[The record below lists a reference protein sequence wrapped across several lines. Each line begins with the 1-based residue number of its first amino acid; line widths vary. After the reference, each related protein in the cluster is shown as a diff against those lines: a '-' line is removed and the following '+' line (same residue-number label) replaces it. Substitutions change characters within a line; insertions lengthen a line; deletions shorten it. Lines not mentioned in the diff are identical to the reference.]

1 MTTDVPARLSR
12 RDVGMLAVGVLVA
25 ALAFAAWTLFGRAG
39 DEEPAEATPA
49 AGAPKSS
56 SDELTVTPDVLKAA
70 GIEYAAAT
78 EGPRVER
85 VTVAGTVQANELEV
99 QDVTPLVSGR
109 VERLSVVEGSVV
121 KAGTVLLTMSSPE
134 IAELQG
140 ALRAGE
146 AKLAEA
152 QATLTR
158 TQRLVELG
166 AGAGKDLVAAETG
179 QRAAQSEV
187 AQLRERLE
195 AFGASPAANAGG
207 VASVTSIRAPSSATV
222 IERQVNPR
230 QWIEAGAVVVKLAN
244 LSTVW
249 VMASIPE
256 GRLPAIQEA
265 APAEIRVAALDNAV
279 LAGKVA
285 YLEKELDAE
294 TRTAPV
300 RIEVPNPGQ
309 RLRIG
314 MFAEVTIQG
323 RRLEG
328 NQLLIPST
336 AVQRIGER
344 TVVFVPLDDD
354 GKFQVRDV
362 ELSDE
367 SEGLRAVRSGLK
379 PGERVVTKGGFT
391 LKSQLL
397 KGQFGEDEEL
407 GGKER

>member
-1 MTTDVPARLSR
+1 M
-12 RDVGMLAVGVLVA
+12 
-25 ALAFAAWTLFGRAG
+25 
-39 DEEPAEATPA
+39 
-49 AGAPKSS
+49 
-56 SDELTVTPDVLKAA
+56 
-70 GIEYAAAT
+70 
-78 EGPRVER
+78 ER
-85 VTVAGTVQANELEV
+85 VTVTGTVQANELEV

-134 IAELQG
+134 IAELLG
-140 ALRAGE
+140 ALRAAE
-146 AKLAEA
+146 AKLVEA

-166 AGAGKDLVAAETG
+166 AGAGKDLVAAEAG

-187 AQLRERLE
+187 AQLRARLA
-195 AFGASPAANAGG
+195 AFGASPAANADG

-222 IERQVNPR
+222 IERQVNPG

-256 GRLPAIQEA
+256 SRLPAIQEG
-265 APAEIRVAALDNAV
+265 APADIRVAAVDNAV
-279 LAGKVA
+279 IAGKLA
-285 YLEKELDAE
+285 YVEKELDVE

-300 RIEVPNPGQ
+300 RIEVSNPGQ

-314 MFAEVTIQG
+314 MFADVAIQG

-344 TVVFVPLDDD
+344 TVVFVPLEDD

-362 ELSDE
+362 ELGDE
-367 SEGLRAVRSGLK
+367 SEGLRSVRSGLK
-379 PGERVVTKGGFT
+379 PGERFVTKGGFT